1 MRQTSCAEGRFLDP
15 PSAFDD
21 GLITSEEDVGG
32 REVSEAL
39 VIARVVVGVH
49 EGLDLSFQIARQE
62 VVLQQDPVLHGIT

>member
-1 MRQTSCAEGRFLDP
+1 MMLGGLILVRQTSGAEGRFLDP

-39 VIARVVVGVH
+39 MVALGVVGVH
-49 EGLDLSFQIARQE
+49 EGLDLGPQITR
-62 VVLQQDPVLHGIT
+62 